1 MGTVAGRLG
10 RIARAVPPAPTG
22 PSFPINELPAA
33 DTGPLL
39 RASPGGPAD
48 PFLEEVEETVDE
60 SVLEWIAED
69 GRRLELLKLQRR
81 IERSEADDFF
91 DDE

>member
-1 MGTVAGRLG
+1 MIMCRCDNREAIDFGRSLG
-10 RIARAVPPAPTG
+10 IEMFQGRY
-22 PSFPINELPAA
+22 
-33 DTGPLL
+33 
-39 RASPGGPAD
+39 
-48 PFLEEVEETVDE
+48 VE
-60 SVLEWIAED
+60 SLIAED